1 MRINVA
7 QWVNTELKRLEQQHR
22 RRWVVT
28 TEPSEHR
35 SSGARQ
41 GREMVLFSTNDYLGL
56 ANDPRVVAG
65 AQNALNERGMGT
77 RSASLISGYSELH
90 ESLENELAQLKDQ
103 EAALVMSSGYQAN
116 VGLLSA
122 IGTDETIIF
131 SDALNHAS
139 IIDGCRLSKAQVQVY
154 RHRDMDHL
162 EDLLKRCSARRRV
175 VVTDEVFSMDG
186 HRAPLVELAALRAR
200 YGFILITDSAHSTGI
215 YGNDGAGL
223 CDAAGVTESV
233 DFQVGTLSK
242 SLGSHGGFVA
252 CSSKGRDWLLNTA
265 RAYIFSTALPVP
277 CVGAALAAIDVM
289 RTDPA
294 PNRRLWTHITA
305 LTKALRRPP
314 TGPIVPFIIG
324 QESATMDAAAHLQ
337 ASGLHVPAIRPP
349 TVPPDTCRLRLS
361 LSAAH
366 TRADIERLIKALQ
379 ESPAWT

>member
-1 MRINVA
+1 MHLVPVKVDPWCFSPPMIISV
-7 QWVNTELKRLEQQHR
+7 WR
-22 RRWVVT
+22 RT
-28 TEPSEHR
+28 
-35 SSGARQ
+35 
-41 GREMVLFSTNDYLGL
+41 LGWSL
-56 ANDPRVVAG
+56 VHKK
-65 AQNALNERGMGT
+65 ALRERGMGI

-90 ESLENELAQLKDQ
+90 DALENEIAQLKGQ

-122 IGTDETIIF
+122 IGTADTTIF

-139 IIDGCRLSKAQVQVY
+139 VIDGCRLSKARVQIY
-154 RHRDMDHL
+154 RHRDMEHL
-162 EDLLKRCSARRRV
+162 EGLLKRCKAKRRV

-186 HRAPLVELAALRAR
+186 HRAPLVQLTALRAR

-223 CDAAGVTESV
+223 CDAAGVADAV

-252 CSSKGRDWLLNTA
+252 CSSKARDWLLNTA

-277 CVGAALAAIDVM
+277 CVGAALAAVKVM
-289 RTDPA
+289 RTDPG
-294 PNRRLWTHITA
+294 PNQTLWTHITT

-314 TGPIVPFIIG
+314 TGPIIPIIIG
-324 QESATMDAAAHLQ
+324 QESATLEAASRLQ
-337 ASGLHVPAIRPP
+337 EGGLHVPAIRPP

-366 TRADIERLIKALQ
+366 TKADIQHLIKALQ